1 MMTLLSWLVV
11 VWIGNWA
18 LKQDRHALREER
30 GIRAAKA
37 ARGKRLT
44 NPRGEGVGSGFL
56 PRQLREHTRIRVCV

>member
-18 LKQDRHALREER
+18 LKQDRHALREEQA
-30 GIRAAKA
+30 RAMKA
-37 ARGKRLT
+37 ARRKRLT
-44 NPRGEGVGSGFL
+44 SPRGEGVGSGFL